1 MYDYDPPGSGEI
13 MSFHCCTIKF
23 MEVIKKKKIE
33 AVYGYKQAPGEA
45 EQRGRGR
52 ELRLALGR

>member
-1 MYDYDPPGSGEI
+1 
-13 MSFHCCTIKF
+13 
-23 MEVIKKKKIE
+23 MEVIKNNE

>member
-1 MYDYDPPGSGEI
+1 
-13 MSFHCCTIKF
+13 MSFHCLTIKF
-23 MEVIKKKKIE
+23 MEVIKNNE